1 LPLHHAQPTAR
12 QLVTRLMAPKSIL
25 KKTADNVEI
34 ENPTPR
40 DERNLEIALYHA
52 NLIQAQKDVEK
63 EILDALET
71 LIDFP
76 ADPYSNS
83 SAPSSSDV
91 ETFKQLIQP
100 FQPSDYDELFEER
113 RIAER
118 CGYVFCPNP
127 PKRGSRGGKFTFL
140 GGKRGQE
147 FKVVEKNKTE
157 CWCSSECAHRALYIR
172 VQLDEEPAWLRRGG
186 TVPQIQLLT
195 ERDED
200 EKRDNIT
207 MDHEAL
213 KKDLE
218 KLKVERGEEGKMM
231 PKGIITDKIVERAS
245 TTAPA
250 APKQDLEFAEN
261 GGAIEGYAPKGVK
274 IGSRVKTAEELGDFD
289 LDMI

>member
-1 LPLHHAQPTAR
+1 
-12 QLVTRLMAPKSIL
+12 MAPKSIL
-25 KKTADNVEI
+25 KKTADSVEI
-34 ENPTPR
+34 ENSTPR

-76 ADPYSNS
+76 ADPFS
-83 SAPSSSDV
+83 SSSEPSPSDV

-118 CGYVFCPNP
+118 CGYVFCRNP
-127 PKRGSRGGKFTFL
+127 PKRSSRGGKFTFL

-157 CWCSSECAHRALYIR
+157 CWCSPECAHRALYVR

-186 TVPQIQLLT
+186 SVPQMQLLT

-200 EKRDNIT
+200 ENGDNIT

-231 PKGIITDKIVERAS
+231 PKGIITDKIVERGS
-245 TTAPA
+245 TNAPA
-250 APKQDLEFAEN
+250 APKQDLEFAER

-274 IGSRVKTAEELGDFD
+274 IGSRVKTVDELGDLD

>member
-1 LPLHHAQPTAR
+1 MT
-12 QLVTRLMAPKSIL
+12 TKSIL
-25 KKTADNVEI
+25 KKTADSVEI
-34 ENPTPR
+34 PTPR

-76 ADPYSNS
+76 ADPFS
-83 SAPSSSDV
+83 SSSSPSSSDV

-100 FQPSDYDELFEER
+100 FQPSDYDDLFEER

-118 CGYVFCPNP
+118 CGYVFCSNP
-127 PKRGSRGGKFTFL
+127 PKKSGRGGKFTFL
-140 GGKRGQE
+140 GGKKGQD

-157 CWCSSECAHRALYIR
+157 CWCSPECAHRALYVR

-186 TVPQIQLLT
+186 AVPQIQLLT

-213 KKDLE
+213 RKDLE
-218 KLKVERGEEGKMM
+218 KLKIERGEEGKMM
-231 PKGIITDKIVERAS
+231 PKGIIMDKIVERKS
-245 TTAPA
+245 TTAPE
-250 APKQDLEFAEN
+250 APKQDIDITES

-274 IGSRVKTAEELGDFD
+274 IGSRVKTAEELGDLD

>member
-1 LPLHHAQPTAR
+1 
-12 QLVTRLMAPKSIL
+12 MAPKSIL
-25 KKTADNVEI
+25 KKTTDRVEI

-40 DERNLEIALYHA
+40 DQRNLEIALYHA

-76 ADPYSNS
+76 ADPFS
-83 SAPSSSDV
+83 SSSEPSPSDV

-100 FQPSDYDELFEER
+100 FQPSDYDELIEER

-118 CGYVFCPNP
+118 CAYVFCSNP
-127 PKRGSRGGKFTFL
+127 PKKSGRGGKFTFL
-140 GGKRGQE
+140 GGKKGHD

-157 CWCSSECAHRALYIR
+157 CWCSPECAHRALYVR

-186 TVPQIQLLT
+186 AVPPIQLLT

-200 EKRDNIT
+200 EKQGNIT
-207 MDHEAL
+207 IDHETL
-213 KKDLE
+213 KRDLE
-218 KLKVERGEEGKMM
+218 KLKIERGEEGKMM
-231 PKGIITDKIVERAS
+231 PKGIVRDTIVERES
-245 TTAPA
+245 TSAPE
-250 APKQDLEFAEN
+250 APRQDTEITEN

-274 IGSRVKTAEELGDFD
+274 IGSQVKNAKELGELD